1 MKKLNLGLSI
11 AAGLLG
17 GVFSHYVWTQPVQAQ
32 NQAPAPK
39 EMRAQSFVVV
49 NDKGEIQGVLTFG
62 EPKGDRTSIKL
73 YDGKGREIFTAGGD
87 QLRPLSSSLR

>member
-17 GVFSHYVWTQPVQAQ
+17 GIFSHYVWTQPVEAQ

-39 EMRAQSFVVV
+39 ELRAQSFVVV
-49 NDKGEIQGVLTFG
+49 NDKGEIQAVLTFG
-62 EPKGDRTSIKL
+62 KPKDDS
-73 YDGKGREIFTAGGD
+73 KGREIFTAGGD

>member
-17 GVFSHYVWTQPVQAQ
+17 GVLSHYVWIQPVQAQ

-39 EMRAQSFVVV
+39 EVRAESFVVV
-49 NDKGEIQGVLTFG
+49 NDKGDVQGVLTFG
-62 EPKGDRTSIKL
+62 EPTNGRTNVKI
-73 YDGKGREIFTAGGD
+73 YDAKGREIFTAGGD
-87 QLRPLSSSLR
+87 QLRPLSSSVR

>member
-1 MKKLNLGLSI
+1 MKKLNIGLSI

-17 GVFSHYVWTQPVQAQ
+17 GVFSHYIWTQPLQAQ
-32 NQAPAPK
+32 NPVPATK
-39 EMRAQSFVVV
+39 ELRAQRLVVV

-62 EPKGDRTSIKL
+62 EPKGDRTSVKL
-73 YDGKGREIFTAGGD
+73 YDGKGHEIFTAGGD

>member
-17 GVFSHYVWTQPVQAQ
+17 GIFSHYVWTQPVQAQ

-39 EMRAQSFVVV
+39 ELRAQSFVVV
-49 NDKGEIQGVLTFG
+49 NDKGEIQGVLSFG
-62 EPKGDRTSIKL
+62 EPKGDRTRINI
-73 YDGKGREIFTAGGD
+73 YDSKGREIFTAGGD
-87 QLRPLSSSLR
+87 QLRPLSSSVR

>member
-1 MKKLNLGLSI
+1 MKRLNLGLSI

-17 GVFSHYVWTQPVQAQ
+17 GIFSHYVWTQPVQAQ

-39 EMRAQSFVVV
+39 ELRAQSFVVV

-62 EPKGDRTSIKL
+62 ESKGDRTSIKL
-73 YDGKGREIFTAGGD
+73 YDGKGREILTAGGD

>member
-32 NQAPAPK
+32 NQVPAPK
-39 EMRAQSFVVV
+39 ELRAQSFVVV

-62 EPKGDRTSIKL
+62 EPKGDRTGIKL

-87 QLRPLSSSLR
+87 QLRPLSSSVR

>member
-1 MKKLNLGLSI
+1 M
-11 AAGLLG
+11 
-17 GVFSHYVWTQPVQAQ
+17 FSHYVWTQPVQAQ

-39 EMRAQSFVVV
+39 ELRAQSFVVV

-62 EPKGDRTSIKL
+62 EPKGDRTSTNL

-87 QLRPLSSSLR
+87 QLRPLSSSVR